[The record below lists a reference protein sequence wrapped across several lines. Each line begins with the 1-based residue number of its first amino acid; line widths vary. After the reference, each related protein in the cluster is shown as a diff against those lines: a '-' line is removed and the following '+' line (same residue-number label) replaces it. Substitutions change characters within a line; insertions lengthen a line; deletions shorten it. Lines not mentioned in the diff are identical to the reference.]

1 MKTRRAKYKSLS
13 PPQQHGCG
21 DSAAEEIISN
31 SGAVEADSTSPERE
45 IIETIREEFN
55 GEEHAT
61 AGVMGIEG
69 DSFNGDDVAGGDDG
83 SESGVNGGSVREE
96 TMKYDYAE
104 EGADVEGMRGNS
116 EKQNNSDSGSRFSKS
131 SSNDDSANR

>member
-13 PPQQHGCG
+13 PPQQHGSG
-21 DSAAEEIISN
+21 DSAAEEITSN
-31 SGAVEADSTSPERE
+31 SGAVEADSTSPERD

-61 AGVMGIEG
+61 AGVMGIVG

-83 SESGVNGGSVREE
+83 GENHDGYR
-96 TMKYDYAE
+96 
-104 EGADVEGMRGNS
+104 
-116 EKQNNSDSGSRFSKS
+116 S
-131 SSNDDSANR
+131 SLAQSLQLQCYLFGFRQRR